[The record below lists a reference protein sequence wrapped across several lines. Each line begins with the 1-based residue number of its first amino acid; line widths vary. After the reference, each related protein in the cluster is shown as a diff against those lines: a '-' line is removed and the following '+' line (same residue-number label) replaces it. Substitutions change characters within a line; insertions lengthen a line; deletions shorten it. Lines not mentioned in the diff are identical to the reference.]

1 MIRKIFENPYYE
13 LDFGETGKELQY
25 LYYRYM
31 LRYDATYLWSGG
43 KISESKFNSAV
54 FNQMRYIKN
63 VSSKMND
70 LHEYYSS
77 IGDTAETVESVP
89 KETWAEEYFNIF
101 ANADR
106 EIDIMDHVLD
116 ITNIS
121 TVYNRNGGGSFYDAL
136 CDAVILNDILSA
148 YQKITNNSPAIY
160 DEYDSYNEF
169 AEQSDMSEEEN
180 AIIRRFFYAGEVC
193 RYPLSYVQEALD
205 YLYGEGL
212 FKAGKFSN
220 DMSFYVTEDRQYL
233 YLQTPRSFVGSY
245 LNNEYE
251 YTYYKLMD
259 TQYFDKF
266 IDAQENDSGAIL
278 DMIVVR
284 VSREEKDYYVYDYV
298 TNALLGVEDGFGEDN
313 AQAIATIENHF
324 PTKFYASGRVKLF
337 LKKDSTGVHI
347 MGIKTELPY
356 N

>member
-1 MIRKIFENPYYE
+1 
-13 LDFGETGKELQY
+13 
-25 LYYRYM
+25 M
-31 LRYDATYLWSGG
+31 LRYDATDLWYDG

-77 IGDTAETVESVP
+77 LGDTAETVESVP

-101 ANADR
+101 ANADS

-136 CDAVILNDILSA
+136 YDAVILNDILSA
-148 YQKITNNSPAIY
+148 YQKFTDNSPVIY
-160 DEYDSYNEF
+160 DEYDSYDEF

-180 AIIRRFFYAGEVC
+180 AIIRRFFYAGVAC

-205 YLYGEGL
+205 YLYGEET
-212 FKAGKFSN
+212 FKAEKFSN
-220 DMSFYVTEDRQYL
+220 AMSFYVTEDMQYL
-233 YLQTPRSFVGSY
+233 YLQTPRTFGGSY
-245 LNNEYE
+245 LSNEYD
-251 YTYYKLMD
+251 YTYYKLID

-284 VSREEKDYYVYDYV
+284 VSREEKDYCAYDYV
-298 TNALLGVEDGFGEDN
+298 TNALLAVDDGFVEDN
-313 AQAIATIENHF
+313 AQEIARVEKYS

-337 LKKDSTGVHI
+337 LKKDSTGIHI
-347 MGIKTELPY
+347 IGIKTELH
-356 N
+356 